1 MWMDKRSKVNN
12 KSLFL
17 KIKTGIDVYRTVFI
31 FLLGL
36 SLIGSI
42 ICLIF
47 KRENIEII
55 ILFLLSFVFFLL
67 ALNIDKLV
75 YILNLPTN
83 YLLIYKDKF
92 IYVKKKKQLIFEIN
106 NIKYE
111 FHSFFENL
119 ESLSRLVIIEGDKIC
134 YFCITKKQFKSIKNF
149 LQNEN

>member
-1 MWMDKRSKVNN
+1 MWMDKRFKVNN

-111 FHSFFENL
+111 FHSFL
-119 ESLSRLVIIEGDKIC
+119 KI
-134 YFCITKKQFKSIKNF
+134 
-149 LQNEN
+149 

>member
-1 MWMDKRSKVNN
+1 MWIDKRFKVNN

-92 IYVKKKKQLIFEIN
+92 IYVKKKKQLIFEIK

-111 FHSFFENL
+111 FENL
-119 ESLSRLVIIEGDKIC
+119 ESLSRLVIIEGDKIY
-134 YFCITKKQFKSIKNF
+134 YFCITKKQFKSIKSF

>member
-1 MWMDKRSKVNN
+1 MWMDKRFKVNN

-92 IYVKKKKQLIFEIN
+92 IYIKKKKQLIFEIN

-119 ESLSRLVIIEGDKIC
+119 ESLSRLVIIEGDKIY

-149 LQNEN
+149 FQNEN